1 MPLQI
6 IEGLFDPTVR
16 LHPWYR
22 SNAISAHG
30 PTKVRSSK
38 DAENDVLSHGLSQK
52 SMTIGTMARIPELV
66 HAPRTNHSEIQD
78 LYQRACLDV
87 EELSMRKAE
96 ISQRLSE
103 GKWASITTRALV
115 TERIIPVCHTVH
127 GMLLAITLGYNVI
140 LSALH
145 PWDSSL
151 AEDNAR
157 LCDDVLMLSEQ
168 VSPYRPLG
176 ASHLPLCL
184 VAAYLG
190 VTDPAKRE
198 RLHGLLVDYQED
210 ISGACWVVVG
220 EAARKT
226 YMAARLRLFEKIE
239 HELREEVD
247 RPFEGEDVSLCA
259 VQ

>member
-1 MPLQI
+1 MM
-6 IEGLFDPTVR
+6 
-16 LHPWYR
+16 
-22 SNAISAHG
+22 SAHG
-30 PTKVRSSK
+30 PTKPRSSQPNEK
-38 DAENDVLSHGLSQK
+38 DVLSDGLSQN
-52 SMTIGTMARIPELV
+52 SMTVETMARIPDLV
-66 HAPRTNHSEIQD
+66 HAPRTNLPEIQEQ
-78 LYQRACLDV
+78 YRRACLDV